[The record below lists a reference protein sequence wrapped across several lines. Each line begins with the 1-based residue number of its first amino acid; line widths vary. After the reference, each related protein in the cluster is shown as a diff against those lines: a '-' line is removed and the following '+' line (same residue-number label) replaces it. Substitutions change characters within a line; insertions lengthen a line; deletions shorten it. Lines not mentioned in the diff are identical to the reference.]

1 MVLPQGKGKMNCRA
15 FGIFGKDQVSF
26 EYKNDLPVWTIPDL
40 RTPRHINIKNYA
52 LSVKV
57 NYMGTFNSSLLR
69 RSSSVALTNVTL
81 PKLNNTISPKTR
93 DRLHNGYQMN
103 NQPKTITEVS
113 NAEELQIKYEL

>member
-40 RTPRHINIKNYA
+40 RTPRHIKIKNYA

-57 NYMGTFNSSLLR
+57 NYMDTFNSSLLR